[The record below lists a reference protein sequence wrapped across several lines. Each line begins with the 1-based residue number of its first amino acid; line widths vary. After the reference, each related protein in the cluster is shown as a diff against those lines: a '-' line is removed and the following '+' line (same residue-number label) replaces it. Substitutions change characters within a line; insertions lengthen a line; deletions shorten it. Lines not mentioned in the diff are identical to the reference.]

1 MGFVNRFY
9 KPNTK
14 KMILQ
19 NRKNYMANMRRRY
32 MSITDPDALVAQNE
46 LHPNKR
52 PRQL

>member
-19 NRKNYMANMRRRY
+19 DRKYYVANMRRRH
-32 MSITDPDALVAQNE
+32 MSITDPDALAAQND
-46 LHPNKR
+46 LHPN
-52 PRQL
+52 